1 MVRIAKQTDPAKLEA
16 LRVQIND
23 QRYLQI
29 AIERIARDLTNEIVN
44 RAGEKNGY
52 KI

>member
-23 QRYLQI
+23 TRYLQV
-29 AIERIARDLTNEIVN
+29 AIERIAENLTDEIIN
-44 RAGEKNGY
+44 LSGRKSDY
-52 KI
+52 KV